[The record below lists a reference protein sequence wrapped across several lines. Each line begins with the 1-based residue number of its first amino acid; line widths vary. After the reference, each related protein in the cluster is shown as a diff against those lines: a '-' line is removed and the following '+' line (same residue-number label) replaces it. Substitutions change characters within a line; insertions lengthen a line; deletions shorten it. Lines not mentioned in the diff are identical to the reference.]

1 MNLGDAQRSAMIIGR
16 RGLAILRL
24 VAGTS
29 VTGEGRDGEVAA
41 PELGVAEL
49 EAMARKA
56 IYALKPGVDCLT
68 VPELIAELNQRPPNF
83 WTDELIMRTGK
94 INDALRSV
102 GIHVR
107 PARPDDEVDVRSYGV
122 VLEPAKL
129 LRACPELDVDGSY
142 DVLVDMTF

>member
-1 MNLGDAQRSAMIIGR
+1 MIIGR
-16 RGLAILRL
+16 RGLTILRL

-29 VTGEGRDGEVAA
+29 VAGEGGGADAAA
-41 PELGVAEL
+41 PELGVVEL

-68 VPELIAELNQRPPNF
+68 VPELIAELNERPSNF

-94 INDALRSV
+94 ITDALRSV

-107 PARPDDEVDVRSYGV
+107 PARPDDEVEVRSYGV
-122 VLEPAKL
+122 VIEPVKL

-142 DVLVDMTF
+142 DVLMDLTF